1 MTKDTTSYHT
11 EHTIFWCPPLQGQ
24 QRSLTRI
31 WHQFPEQFN
40 QQQQRDFVNL
50 VNRPLANAEQ
60 ARADAFLQQWPQ
72 WQVSC
77 YNQYRPA
84 SDLPANYLLIICSS
98 ATAESLAAL
107 IAKANDINQQQG
119 TTMPVLIV
127 PDNYQNLASL
137 KQQLSQLSAPAE
149 SNITLLAQ
157 PCHHASLI
165 QGASHIVVYNSWL
178 GFEALLWQKPVTV
191 LGTPFYAGLGLSNDI
206 AFNGSALSPV
216 STRISLQQLLFL
228 VLLEY
233 SYSTCPHTGSE
244 IPLEQALNWLS
255 QQNTL
260 RSRFPATLYAIGFGY
275 YWRPVV
281 RQFLQG
287 SQVHFVK
294 HAGQVPAKATA
305 VVWGIAPQPQLA
317 PGCKLIRLED
327 GFMRSVGLGALF
339 VKPLSWVADSTGM
352 YFDATVP
359 SGLEQ
364 LLQNYSFSEPELQ
377 QAGQLRQ
384 QLISQRLSKY
394 NTGNTSWQRPVTS
407 RKLIL
412 VPGQV
417 ETDASI
423 ACGAPGIKHNL
434 ALLQQVRRANPDAYI
449 IYKPHPDVV
458 AGARASGQDEQDV
471 TYYSDEIVSDVNIS
485 VMLPQVDE
493 VHVITS
499 LAGFEALLRQKK
511 VVCYG
516 LPFYAGWGLTD
527 DQIACSRRSRN
538 LTLDQLVAGVLM
550 LYPLYLC
557 ATSGYYSTA
566 SQTADTLAVWQRQGV
581 KHSLTA
587 RLLRFAL
594 NLLSGKR

>member
-1 MTKDTTSYHT
+1 MPSQSNKHYT
-11 EHTIFWCPPLQGQ
+11 EQTIFWCPPLQGQ
-24 QRSLTRI
+24 QRALTRI

-60 ARADAFLQQWPQ
+60 ARADAFLQQWQ
-72 WQVSC
+72 HWQVSC

-84 SDLPANYLLIICSS
+84 SDLPPEYLLIISS
-98 ATAESLAAL
+98 GAKAESLAAL
-107 IAKANDINQQQG
+107 IAKANDINRQQG
-119 TTMPVLIV
+119 TNLPILVV

-137 KQQLSQLSAPAE
+137 KQQLSQLSLAAEGAP
-149 SNITLLAQ
+149 ILLNQ
-157 PCHHASLI
+157 PGHHACLL
-165 QGASHIVVYNSWL
+165 QGANHIVVYNSWL
-178 GFEALLWQKPVTV
+178 GFEALLWQKPLTV
-191 LGTPFYAGLGLSNDI
+191 LGTPFYAGLGLSND
-206 AFNGSALSPV
+206 SALSQV
-216 STRISLQQLLFL
+216 SASVTLQQLLFL

-233 SYSTCPHTGSE
+233 SYSTCPHTDQE

-294 HAGQVPAKATA
+294 HARQVPAKTTA

-339 VKPLSWVADSTGM
+339 VKPLSWVADCTGM

-364 LLQNYSFSEPELQ
+364 LLQHYSFSDAELQ

-384 QLISQRLSKY
+384 QLLSQRLSKY
-394 NTGNTSWQRPVTS
+394 NTGNSSWQRPVTEK
-407 RKLIL
+407 KLIL
-412 VPGQV
+412 VAGQV

-434 ALLQQVRRANPDAYI
+434 ALLQQVRRNNLDAYI

-458 AGARASGQDEQDV
+458 AGARASGQDEQYAIEYCDQ
-471 TYYSDEIVSDVNIS
+471 IVRDANIS
-485 VMLPQVDE
+485 AMLPEVDE

-527 DQIACSRRSRN
+527 DHIACSRRSRN
-538 LTLDQLVAGVLM
+538 LTLDQLVAGALM

-557 ATSGYYSTA
+557 AHSGYYSTA
-566 SQTADTLAVWQRQGV
+566 SQTADTLAMWQRLG
-581 KHSLTA
+581 KKPSLTA
-587 RLLRFAL
+587 RVVRFLL